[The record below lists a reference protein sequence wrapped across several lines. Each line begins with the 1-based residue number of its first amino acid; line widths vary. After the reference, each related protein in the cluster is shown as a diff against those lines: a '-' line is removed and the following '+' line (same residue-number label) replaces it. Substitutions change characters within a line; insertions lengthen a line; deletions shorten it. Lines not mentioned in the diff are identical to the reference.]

1 MVSQGLRR
9 NYRVMNNIHPMRFEF
24 MGIWLHL
31 LQSNNQPYSLFFI
44 SEEGRFV
51 LLSPSLASMREE
63 SSNGFLALLC
73 RDTLID

>member
-1 MVSQGLRR
+1 
-9 NYRVMNNIHPMRFEF
+9 

-44 SEEGRFV
+44 PEEGRFV
-51 LLSPSLASMREE
+51 LLGPSLASMREE

-73 RDTLID
+73 RDVLID